1 MESANNTDRGPRGA
15 SDPVYRS
22 TIDGR
27 WYFWDE
33 TWSDPLGPF
42 KTEREARERL
52 REYGRVLLNEME
64 E

>member
-1 MESANNTDRGPRGA
+1 MESANNDYRARGV

-22 TIDGR
+22 PIDGR

-42 KTEREARERL
+42 KTESEARERL
-52 REYGRVLLNEME
+52 REYGKVLLSERGQ
-64 E
+64 